1 MKILRPTLLCTN
13 FNHKDCFIRI
23 GIFDIIEE
31 EKKIETNIFV
41 SIDDIC
47 LKFDVNTQAF
57 INSINTNDIS
67 NIKNSITIIK
77 KHLKYIP
84 ENYNFDGFFID
95 VDNLPFLLAIMPNS
109 SNDFLDFRIDLKE
122 AVKKELAT
130 DKQGYFYRE
139 VKKILEK
146 LEGKK

>member
-31 EKKIETNIFV
+31 EKKVDSKIFV

-47 LKFDVNTQAF
+47 LKFNVNTQAF

-77 KHLKYIP
+77 NHLKYIP
-84 ENYNFDGFFID
+84 ESYDFNGFFID
-95 VDNLPFLLAIMPNS
+95 VDNLPFLLAIMPS
-109 SNDFLDFRIDLKE
+109 IFSGFFDFRIDLKE

-130 DKQGYFYRE
+130 DKEGYFYRE